1 MSLEGHIM
9 NKITSLDS
17 DLRLKAIA
25 GLELEVAKDMESP
38 DRSLGE
44 LLESK
49 IKDIGKDTEE
59 DEDTEDSDDSL

>member
-1 MSLEGHIM
+1 MSPEGHIM

-25 GLELEVAKDMESP
+25 GLELEVAKDMDSP

-44 LLESK
+44 LLQDK